1 MSAAIAVGGAV
12 AQKAGRGG
20 HTWVFLQYLL
30 GFQRLG
36 YDVLF
41 VDRERNA
48 YVDRVMRDFGIPYAV
63 GDEAIEPVRRSRVF
77 LNVMGFV
84 DGAVLDAAP
93 FAAYLDIDPGF
104 PQMWSALGLA
114 DPFVGHDAFVTIG
127 GRIGEPDCPLP
138 TCGLSWIT
146 TEQPVVLDAWPVQ
159 SRNGLTFSTVGA
171 WRGAYGPIDYKGR
184 RYGLRV
190 HEFRK
195 FVELPARAGAD
206 FVLALDIDPAETM
219 DLELL
224 RRHGW
229 TLLDPHDAAR
239 DPLTYRS
246 FVQRSG
252 AEFMVAKSMYV
263 ESRSGWL
270 SDRSICYLASGR
282 PVLAQDTGFAHDG
295 DGLVRFSTLEEAVEG
310 AEAIVADYARHAR
323 AARALAEERFDS
335 DRVLTRLL
343 RELDVD

>member
-1 MSAAIAVGGAV
+1 MIAVGGAV
-12 AQKAGRGG
+12 AQKAGNGG

-36 YDVLF
+36 HDVLF

-48 YVDRVMRDFGIPYAV
+48 YVDRVMRDFRIPYAV
-63 GDEAIEPVRRSRVF
+63 GDEAVERVRRSRLF

-84 DGAVLDAAP
+84 DGAVLEAAP

-104 PQMWSALGLA
+104 PQMWKALGLA
-114 DPFVGHDAFVTIG
+114 DPFAGHDAFVTIG
-127 GRIGEPDCPLP
+127 GRIGQLDCTVP
-138 TCGLSWIT
+138 TCGLAWIT

-159 SRNGLTFSTVGA
+159 SRNGRTFSSVCA
-171 WRGAYGPIDYKGR
+171 WRGAYDPVEYEGR
-184 RYGLRV
+184 LYGLRV

-195 FVELPARAGAD
+195 FVELPARAAAD
-206 FVLALDIDPAETM
+206 FRLALDIDPADTR
-219 DLELL
+219 DRDLL

-229 TLLDPHDAAR
+229 TLLDPQYEAR
-239 DPLTYRS
+239 DPMTYRS
-246 FVQRSG
+246 FIQRSG

-263 ESRSGWL
+263 ESRSAWL

-295 DGLVRFSTLEEAVEG
+295 DGLLKFSTLEEAVAG
-310 AEAIVADYARHAR
+310 AEAIVGDYERHAHS
-323 AARALAEERFDS
+323 ARVLAEERFDS
-335 DRVLTRLL
+335 DRVLSRLL
-343 RELDVD
+343 SALDVD